1 MREHTRRERSRAPW
15 YLLTGLLLGLAAGIS
30 FSVWWWPVPYDY
42 AAPSELNAAAKD
54 QYRLTVA
61 RAYQAS
67 RDSGRA
73 YPRLD
78 LLKDTDKAAV
88 LGAQAQR
95 SLASRSELDS
105 QALAFLASG
114 LDPAQ
119 RPKQVTAAE
128 SMPAVIPTMQS
139 EITNTPSGIT
149 SQLTPQSTVEPGTPQ
164 ATYAPISIPSAE
176 IPRATPTLFPT
187 LSAPFVLKERVVDC
201 SSKTPG
207 LLQIWIDNAAGQAI
221 PGVRIQIAWKD
232 GEESFFTGL
241 KPEINAGYA
250 DYEMTRSL
258 TYSLRV
264 GENGETI
271 NDLGVADCTAE
282 GRPELAGGVILR
294 FTEK

>member
-1 MREHTRRERSRAPW
+1 MRERKRRERSKIPW
-15 YLLTGLLLGLAAGIS
+15 YLLTGLILGLAAGLS
-30 FSVWWWPVPYDY
+30 FSVWWWPVPYNY

-78 LLKDTDKAAV
+78 LLMDVDKAAV
-88 LGAQAQR
+88 LSAQAQR
-95 SLASRSELDS
+95 SLASKNELDS
-105 QALAFLASG
+105 QALALLAAG
-114 LDPAQ
+114 LDPSQ
-119 RPKQVTAAE
+119 RPEPIVVAENPPTVMPTLQPEVT
-128 SMPAVIPTMQS
+128 I
-139 EITNTPSGIT
+139 TPSGIT
-149 SQLTPQSTVEPGTPQ
+149 GQMPTQATTEPGTPQ
-164 ATYAPISIPSAE
+164 ATFAPISIPSVE

-187 LSAPFVLKERVVDC
+187 LSAPFVLQERTIDC
-201 SSKTPG
+201 KSNTPG
-207 LLQIWIDNAAGQAI
+207 LLQVWIENAAAQAI

-241 KPEINAGYA
+241 KPETNAGYA
-250 DYEMTRSL
+250 DYEMTRGL

-271 NDLGVADCTAE
+271 NDLGVADCTSE
-282 GRPELAGGVILR
+282 GRPELAGGIILR
-294 FTEK
+294 FTER